1 MLKKL
6 IKPVLDEVQKELD
19 KKHEEEGLTPEI
31 LELQIKL
38 NKIRHISDISDETK
52 QTHEE
57 YVQWMKT
64 KQEYSRG
71 QNSRTWKED
80 MQNSHNTHY

>member
-1 MLKKL
+1 MLKKT
-6 IKPVLDEVQKELD
+6 IKPVVDKIQKELD
-19 KKHEEEGLTPEI
+19 KKYEEEGLTPEI

-57 YVQWMKT
+57 YVQ
-64 KQEYSRG
+64 
-71 QNSRTWKED
+71 
-80 MQNSHNTHY
+80 